1 MSEQTESLL
10 KILNIGDSGKKKA
23 NVHVPQFQYRRS
35 AQRANYRMRLNSVPV
50 ESSISA
56 LGQTCRIQL
65 PSYTNLCGEI
75 YLKLKFSE
83 LSVGTWNPRVAASAV
98 SRMVLRHSDIAY
110 EVEDPAAVFAYCLSK
125 MRNKEEKELRKELF
139 GTATPSGDE
148 QNCLVTLLHP
158 WCYFFQPEF
167 AGDGPA
173 RHGRR
178 NALFPAHL
186 LKENCIWEI
195 TFAPVANLCS
205 SNANGAAMSNVELV
219 WEELVCS
226 AKDRAE
232 FERLIPTKVCAPDF
246 TIMQVALAAD
256 TKTRFDISAITS
268 RAPSHCI
275 ALFLQQSGEADPFG
289 FEEDFKEAEII
300 CDGRVVVSTKDQN
313 SAERKL
319 RDILE
324 GRPRRTAPNVP
335 VVSFGQG
342 SHTLAHAHPSISNTA
357 VNQMDIDIT
366 MENACSGSIMAVHE
380 REFSVERGTIVNQN
394 VY

>member
-50 ESSISA
+50 ESAISA

-65 PSYTNLCGEI
+65 PSYTNICGEI
-75 YLKLKFSE
+75 YLKVKFSA
-83 LSVGTWNPRVAASAV
+83 LSQGTWNPRVAASAV

-110 EVEDPAAVFAYCLSK
+110 EVENPRAAFAYCLSK

-139 GTATPSGDE
+139 GNAAASGD
-148 QNCLVTLLHP
+148 QQDCIISLLHP
-158 WCYFFQPEF
+158 WCYLFQPEF
-167 AGDGPA
+167 AGDGPS

-178 NALFPAHL
+178 NCLFPSHL
-186 LKENCIWEI
+186 LKENCVWEI

-205 SNANGAAMSNVELV
+205 STAQGAAVSNVELV

-232 FERLIPTKVCAPDF
+232 FEKTIPTRVCAPDF
-246 TIMQVALAAD
+246 TTMQASVAAG

-268 RAPSHCI
+268 RAPTHCI
-275 ALFLQQSGEADPFG
+275 ALFLQQAGEADPFA
-289 FEEDFKEAEII
+289 F
-300 CDGRVVVSTKDQN
+300 
-313 SAERKL
+313 
-319 RDILE
+319 
-324 GRPRRTAPNVP
+324 
-335 VVSFGQG
+335 
-342 SHTLAHAHPSISNTA
+342 
-357 VNQMDIDIT
+357 
-366 MENACSGSIMAVHE
+366 
-380 REFSVERGTIVNQN
+380 
-394 VY
+394 